1 MVIRENA
8 DYLPEAFWAAH
19 KIEFPRVY
27 QFARHFGC
35 ILPSSAPSERIWSAM
50 KHFLTDAAS
59 HMEAEK
65 AIQLMFLNQH
75 QKEFDRS
82 VRISAIEAGDDDELN
97 ALDDEM
103 EHVVAVKI

>member
-1 MVIRENA
+1 MVLRENA
-8 DYLPEAFWAAH
+8 DYLPEAFWSAH

-27 QFARHFGC
+27 QFARHSVASC
-35 ILPSSAPSERIWSAM
+35 LLSPSERIWSAM